1 MTTPVFSRILGRGA
15 VLRFRTEV
23 WAQMVSELARRAG
36 GVRESGAFLLAQTGP
51 RSRSVT
57 SVVYYD
63 DLDPDSLDGGVSLY
77 APAFGRL
84 WSLCAAQG
92 LRVVGDV
99 HTHPGRFTQQS
110 HIDRDNPMVA
120 RVGHIALIV
129 PNLAVGGVR
138 PVDLGVHRYL
148 GDPGWSSSFGREAGR
163 LVYVG
168 RWA

>member
-1 MTTPVFSRILGRGA
+1 MTTPVFSGIFGRSA
-15 VLRFRTEV
+15 VLRFRAEIWEQLV
-23 WAQMVSELARRAG
+23 GELGRRAG
-36 GVRESGAFLLAQTGP
+36 GVRESGAFLLAPIDPG
-51 RSRSVT
+51 SRSVT

-63 DLDPDSLDGGVSLY
+63 DLDPDALDGGVSLY

-92 LRVVGDV
+92 MRVVGDV

-129 PNLAVGGVR
+129 PNLAAGVVR
-138 PVDLGVHRYL
+138 PIDVGVNRYL
-148 GDPGWSSSFGREAGR
+148 GDAGWSSSLGPEAGR